1 MNGMRKLAAV
11 FTSAAAIA
19 TLFTVSASAETRH
32 RDETT
37 TTTNLVD
44 RRDANNNH
52 DGWRRDG
59 QTQSNDRTTRNDQRR
74 ADSRD
79 QNTYRG
85 NRNYDRNN
93 NNSND
98 RNYGRSEQRSVEQRG
113 YDRNRSTTRNDV
125 YRNESRYDSR
135 GRQSFNGQGRV
146 DRFRHENGG
155 YRVWLQGSRYPFWI
169 PEARWRSFPLR
180 VGLSVRI
187 GGWLDPL
194 GYIDAY
200 DVGPYGGGPV
210 YTSGQL
216 RGVVESV
223 DFRRGTLVLR
233 DDLSGNFVTAVMR
246 DGRMDNLR
254 PGDYVA
260 VSGDW
265 TRGGVF
271 EAYRLDDVRDGY

>member
-44 RRDANNNH
+44 RRDTNNNH

-85 NRNYDRNN
+85 NRNYDRS

-113 YDRNRSTTRNDV
+113 YDRNRATTRNDV
-125 YRNESRYDSR
+125 YRNDTRYDSR
-135 GRQSFNGQGRV
+135 GRQSFNGSGRV

>member
-93 NNSND
+93 NSND

-113 YDRNRSTTRNDV
+113 YDRNRSTSRNDV

-200 DVGPYGGGPV
+200 DIGPYGGGPV

>member
-44 RRDANNNH
+44 RRDTNNNH

-93 NNSND
+93 NNND

-113 YDRNRSTTRNDV
+113 YDRNRSTSRNDV

-200 DVGPYGGGPV
+200 DIGPYGGGPV